1 MASKRYLQALLVLT
15 AIAGFRVAMVISWH
29 QPAGDGLQYF
39 DLAHELRTDHR
50 FAFRPPPAP
59 LSYSR
64 LPGYPVFM
72 AVVSGGP
79 ARNVSLNRHLRCAT
93 LWNVGFDG
101 LTALLLFAVVRS
113 LGLPRPWII
122 GVAVLLWPTLW
133 LMSCYAL
140 TESISIALATVQ
152 LYCAV
157 RMVEAP
163 RPRHAVAAG
172 IAAGLAQLI
181 RLDALCSLPL
191 MLCACGIAPV
201 PRRRQLLLA
210 LTYLGVAGALFAV
223 WPIRNLIRFGHP
235 YFAATTLRTTTGTPL
250 RDGPI
255 EWMRTWADSAPGD
268 SYYELYFVYENQFQL
283 ERPGVITPK
292 LYETEDEKKELLAVL
307 AAYNRD
313 GLTEQVN
320 RRFRDLAIAR
330 FKRHPVRTLVLLP
343 LVRLYHL
350 FAPVPQY
357 EMPMQI
363 RWLGLPRLRRL
374 FGVVDIAVYLL
385 AIFGIAAIWRSP
397 RARWLPMLLLPI
409 LLRCGLY
416 AFAIPQV
423 TTQRYL
429 VEAFPLFALLATFG
443 VLALSGART
452 RTRTAAR

>member
-1 MASKRYLQALLVLT
+1 MA
-15 AIAGFRVAMVISWH
+15 
-29 QPAGDGLQYF
+29 
-39 DLAHELRTDHR
+39 
-50 FAFRPPPAP
+50 
-59 LSYSR
+59 LSYHARYSSA
-64 LPGYPVFM
+64 
-72 AVVSGGP
+72 AVV
-79 ARNVSLNRHLRCAT
+79 
-93 LWNVGFDG
+93 
-101 LTALLLFAVVRS
+101 
-113 LGLPRPWII
+113 
-122 GVAVLLWPTLW
+122 
-133 LMSCYAL
+133 
-140 TESISIALATVQ
+140 
-152 LYCAV
+152 
-157 RMVEAP
+157 
-163 RPRHAVAAG
+163 
-172 IAAGLAQLI
+172 
-181 RLDALCSLPL
+181 
-191 MLCACGIAPV
+191 
-201 PRRRQLLLA
+201 
-210 LTYLGVAGALFAV
+210 
-223 WPIRNLIRFGHP
+223 
-235 YFAATTLRTTTGTPL
+235 
-250 RDGPI
+250 
-255 EWMRTWADSAPGD
+255 
-268 SYYELYFVYENQFQL
+268 YE
-283 ERPGVITPK
+283 
-292 LYETEDEKKELLAVL
+292 
-307 AAYNRD
+307 
-313 GLTEQVN
+313 VN